1 MEGTQYRNVYCYHG
15 NKLASEHP
23 EIKCDMSDKPPTKQV
38 CTRTTGC
45 HPRWVIEG
53 NVSLFNYRYN
63 TFMYKYITLVQWIM
77 WLDRKNS
84 YMHARQCSCQ

>member
-1 MEGTQYRNVYCYHG
+1 MYCYCG
-15 NKLASEHP
+15 DKLASE
-23 EIKCDMSDKPPTKQV
+23 CDMSDKPPTEQACNK
-38 CTRTTGC
+38 TTGC
-45 HPRWVIEG
+45 HPIWVVVG

-77 WLDRKNS
+77 WQDKRNS